1 MSFKVGKDAEGE
13 TVAPARRLDD
23 PWDAPLPTGSHAA
36 APFAAPGIPDPS
48 ALLPWMDDIRSIGTR
63 GGAHDETAPSRVPRT
78 AAETR
83 VADSGP
89 SIPRGAKYDPRWVG
103 LAQGSISEAA
113 APRTVRLPDEVDK
126 DLGTAWNRT
135 VADGNEHGGNIVR
148 TYGGKYD
155 VRHNGSG
162 DPNTFYGDDDDV
174 GIGQDYV
181 GNIHTHPGA
190 KPETFS
196 DDDIANMA
204 DHGRSVSVMRAAEN
218 QTYMLA
224 RTKEFDAMVANVEKE
239 KDGEKLMEDRAAF
252 RAQMKGTYEAAY
264 QRALKKDPKDHA
276 AAVEAGTQAAAS
288 KYHLAYYSGKGA
300 NLNRVGGPPPPPMAK
315 K

>member
-1 MSFKVGKDAEGE
+1 MGFKTGKDTQPEA
-13 TVAPARRLDD
+13 VAPALRLDD
-23 PWDAPLPTGSHAA
+23 PWDAPVSPTSHAA
-36 APFAAPGIPDPS
+36 APFAYPGAPDLS
-48 ALLPWMDDIRSIGTR
+48 ALVPWMDDIRSIGTT
-63 GGAHDETAPSRVPRT
+63 GGTHDETAPSTIHRT
-78 AAETR
+78 APETR

-89 SIPRGAKYDPRWVG
+89 PIPRGAKYDPRWVG
-103 LAQGSISEAA
+103 LAQGSIREAA

-126 DLGTAWNRT
+126 DLGESWKQT
-135 VADGNEHGGNIVR
+135 VKDGNEHGGNIVR

-162 DPNTFYGDDDDV
+162 DPNTFYGDDHDV
-174 GIGQDYV
+174 GFGQDYV

-224 RTKEFDAMVANVEKE
+224 RTKEFDAMVADVEKE

-252 RAQMKGTYEAAY
+252 RSQMKGTYEAAY
-264 QRALKKDPKDHA
+264 QRALKNDPKDHA

-288 KYHLAYYSGKGA
+288 KYHLLYYSGKGA
-300 NLNRVGGPPPPPMAK
+300 NLSRVGGPPPAK